1 MTLNKPTNHL
11 PKIFDCYAIIAFMVG
26 CFIFGFYGLLFLIG
40 AIFISI
46 GIHKSSR
53 HKSKNQDVILICL
66 LLMIFSASPAQKI
79 FDNTSYINDKQKLSK
94 TLGIIPKKANRVL
107 IGRSSTYYFLTVHD
121 WHFSCSRYQDDPCD
135 AIYDYQGE
143 KATIYFQELGEYR
156 NLVYEIVVNGKTVY
170 QFDEQLSHYLREQ
183 KITKQKSYLFFALY
197 GIPMLLFVMLII
209 MNNKNLTSSLY
220 MIDKEGWLDKYD
232 EYMVSLSILGALLV
246 VVGLGWYL
254 LNF

>member
-107 IGRSSTYYFLTVHD
+107 IGRSSTYYF
-121 WHFSCSRYQDDPCD
+121 
-135 AIYDYQGE
+135 
-143 KATIYFQELGEYR
+143 
-156 NLVYEIVVNGKTVY
+156 
-170 QFDEQLSHYLREQ
+170 FDGS
-183 KITKQKSYLFFALY
+183 
-197 GIPMLLFVMLII
+197 
-209 MNNKNLTSSLY
+209 
-220 MIDKEGWLDKYD
+220 
-232 EYMVSLSILGALLV
+232 
-246 VVGLGWYL
+246 
-254 LNF
+254 